1 VQAPSLKV
9 ALTGTEAGG
18 GTIVVRTNVQE
29 RTVPTR
35 DPYAGHAEFLLGSLK
50 FAHQLEF
57 ASPVMG
63 MQRSD
68 GFPARRRRKLRG

>member
-1 VQAPSLKV
+1 VEASSLQV
-9 ALTGTEAGG
+9 TLSSIEAHG

-29 RTVPTR
+29 AAVPTR

-63 MQRSD
+63 TQRND
-68 GFPARRRRKLRG
+68 GFRARRRRKLRG